1 MAKRTYTDKFRA
13 SAVVMLEAQGYP
25 DRKGS
30 LTAVANHLKMPATTL
45 HSWYR
50 AKHNPPPA
58 DIRNEKKGDL
68 VAMLRSEVSSILER
82 MEDVRDEATYQQ
94 LAVATGILL
103 DKLQILEGKPTH
115 IFEDV
120 TNTDPKQKLI
130 SYLDSIAARE
140 AERKGAERPN

>member
-30 LTAVANHLKMPATTL
+30 LTAVANHLSIPLSTLKGWYDAT
-45 HSWYR
+45 R
-50 AKHNPPPA
+50 NPPPTNM
-58 DIRNEKKGDL
+58 RNEKKGDL